1 LASYLRDHALIPC
14 WGSGT
19 SLNTHRQIEGHAR
32 AFEWLEATN
41 IDGNRQ
47 FGRAA
52 SKAETRLLPTED
64 L

>member
-1 LASYLRDHALIPC
+1 LASYLRYHALIPC

-32 AFEWLEATN
+32 AFEWLEVTN
-41 IDGNRQ
+41 IDGIRQ
-47 FGRAA
+47 SGRAA
-52 SKAETRLLPTED
+52 PKPEPRLLPTED